1 MKCVTGMATRYR
13 SVKIKT
19 AAGDGKTARV
29 VSVAIPVNSIG
40 VHILKKPSATVSVA
54 VPRQAAVAH
63 QVPAV
68 LQAQVVRHL
77 VLPAAVAGRAA
88 TVVVTGTVLSIPY
101 VRTPIMVGDGKTPK
115 AALALIP
122 VMASPATVAW
132 SANRADFFEAVA
144 VNV

>member
-63 QVPAV
+63 QVPVQVPAV
-68 LQAQVVRHL
+68 LQAQVVRHP

-115 AALALIP
+115 VVLART
-122 VMASPATVAW
+122 PATASRVGAEW
-132 SANRADFFEAVA
+132 FASKVY
-144 VNV
+144 VL